1 MRLRSTLFLSTALL
15 AATPAFGQAQNAGEG
30 QTDAAAQTSPRA
42 QADATGTPAVQTQ
55 SPQDQALDD
64 IVVTARKR
72 EETLL
77 DVPIAVTAVSGDLIE
92 RRGLTSVK
100 DIAQFTPGLNINSD
114 GAGRAFVSI
123 RGVGTTL
130 VDSVQP
136 GVGIFL
142 DGIYQPNTSYLN
154 NPLVDVARVEV
165 LRGPQGTLYGKNTL
179 GGAIN
184 VVTRAPSNDFE
195 GKVLASYA
203 GSDNAWFA
211 GGSISGPIVR
221 DLLQFRVAYAHRQ
234 QDGFL
239 ENVTLGLPANPL
251 NTDSL
256 NATLRFEPAPDV
268 VLTVNGYYDWVEGAT
283 TPYAYV
289 AGPTD
294 YSRDIAFN
302 YSNYQSLRYKRANAK
317 LDVPVEALAT
327 TLTLIGA
334 YDERSARTP
343 AQDLDF
349 SPVDI
354 ARNSGVDVLRTRTV
368 EARADTKLSD
378 TFSSILGFFYNRET
392 RDTNTLTT
400 ILPGVLDIQ
409 NRQIARTS
417 NDTYAVFGNVF
428 WRPTTAVE
436 LSAGLRYDDQSR
448 DLRGQIVLNGTAA
461 APTTAT
467 LGENH
472 WSPRVAAT
480 YHWSGDLMTYA
491 SISRG
496 FRGGGFNPPVAPAN
510 LQTYKGDNVWTYEL
524 GSKYQ
529 SPDRVFSLSG
539 AVFYNDYKDYIG
551 LNSIAP
557 AVTGGFTTVDLNSG
571 DVESYGIE
579 LEGSVRPARDW
590 TISGGISLQHA
601 RLTNTDIY
609 TELTGR
615 TLSSNRLTF
624 QPDYNY
630 NINTDY
636 VVHLGADTLILA
648 AGLVGKG
655 SRLAATLKE
664 TTPTILKAYNLAN
677 ASITY
682 KTGGLELS
690 AFVDNAF
697 NANYFESY
705 IEKTTLILAG
715 LTPTDVGIV
724 GDRRRFGIRGRFTF

>member
-1 MRLRSTLFLSTALL
+1 MRVRSTLFLSVAVL
-15 AATPAFGQAQNAGEG
+15 AATPALAQQNAGEG

-114 GAGRAFVSI
+114 AAGRAFVSI

-184 VVTRAPSNDFE
+184 VVTRAPSNEFE

-203 GSDNAWFA
+203 GTDNAWFA
-211 GGSISGPIVR
+211 GGSVSGPIVR
-221 DLLQFRVAYAHRQ
+221 DVLQARLAYAHRQ

-239 ENVTLGLPANPL
+239 TNTVLGIPANPL

-256 NATLRFEPAPDV
+256 NATVRFEPAPDV
-268 VLTVNGYYDWVEGAT
+268 VLTVNGYYDWVDGGT
-283 TPYAYV
+283 TPYAFV
-289 AGPTD
+289 DGPRD
-294 YSRDIAFN
+294 YSRDVGLN
-302 YSNYQSLRYKRANAK
+302 TSNYQNYQYKRVNAK
-317 LDVPVEALAT
+317 LDVPVEAIST
-327 TLTLIGA
+327 TLTLIGG
-334 YDERSARTP
+334 YDEREAVTK
-343 AQDLDF
+343 AGDLDF
-349 SPVDI
+349 SPVDV
-354 ARNSGVDVLRTRTV
+354 ARNSGRDVLRTRTV

-378 TFSSILGFFYNRET
+378 TFSSILGFFYNREA
-392 RDTNTLTT
+392 RDNNTLTT
-400 ILPGVLDIQ
+400 LFPGVLDIQ
-409 NRQIARTS
+409 NRQISRTS
-417 NDTYAVFGNVF
+417 NDTYAFFGNVF
-428 WRPTTAVE
+428 WRPTTAFE

-448 DLRGQIVLNGTAA
+448 QATGSVFVGGDGGPIPTAK
-461 APTTAT
+461 
-467 LGENH
+467 LDESH

-480 YHWSGDLMTYA
+480 YHWNRDLMSYA
-491 SISRG
+491 SVSRG
-496 FRGGGFNPPVAPAN
+496 FRGGGFNPPVR
-510 LQTYKGDNVWTYEL
+510 TYKGDNVWTYEV
-524 GSKYQ
+524 GSKYS
-529 SPDRVFSLSG
+529 SPDRVWSLS
-539 AVFYNDYKDYIG
+539 AAAFYNDYKDYIG

-571 DVESYGIE
+571 DVESYGLE
-579 LEGSVRPARDW
+579 LEGSVRPTRNW

-601 RLTNTDIY
+601 RLTDTSIY
-609 TELTGR
+609 TDLTGR

-636 VVHLGADTLILA
+636 VVPLGDNTLTFA
-648 AGLVGKG
+648 AGIVGKG
-655 SRLAATLKE
+655 SRLAATLNE
-664 TTPTILKAYNLAN
+664 TTPTILDAYNLVN
-677 ASITY
+677 ASVTY
-682 KTGGLELS
+682 KIGGLELS
-690 AFVDNAF
+690 AFIDNAF
-697 NANYFESY
+697 NEDYFESY

-724 GDRRRFGIRGRFTF
+724 GDRRRFGVRGRFTF